1 MDVQIPLLIIDRKE
15 FWVMSAHYRT
25 CGVTRL
31 RIITLLSTSMN
42 RDEREIYRKC
52 FGIFEIVSED
62 ENGNVPYY
70 FLWAAHL
77 ELFRVGGSHI
87 SVTWM
92 HAKVPHF
99 VYMASEWIVHM
110 ACEWVVFKGSVSGGL
125 VAIMGLFPSLVVAG
139 HLRGGSP
146 LALLLPSPLWPPSHA
161 YIRSLWCSHLSSAFH
176 TLWSS
181 NSLPLSPLEKFLYL
195 SPVVLRSGRR
205 SPAEVVNPYAW
216 IPAEGSCFRS
226 SNGSLY
232 SRGWEV

>member
-125 VAIMGLFPSLVVAG
+125 VAIME
-139 HLRGGSP
+139 P
-146 LALLLPSPLWPPSHA
+146 LGPSP
-161 YIRSLWCSHLSSAFH
+161 
-176 TLWSS
+176 
-181 NSLPLSPLEKFLYL
+181 PLSPLASLSCLYKVPLVQPSLWCFSTLFGAATL
-195 SPVVLRSGRR
+195 SLSLPWKSSYTCLR
-205 SPAEVVNPYAW
+205 
-216 IPAEGSCFRS
+216 
-226 SNGSLY
+226 
-232 SRGWEV
+232 

>member
-1 MDVQIPLLIIDRKE
+1 MIKLLLHKDTDKCLASGFVKYREAKGIVYANNRFTRCIRVCEGVNMEVQIPLLIIDRKE

-110 ACEWVVFKGSVSGGL
+110 ACEWVVF
-125 VAIMGLFPSLVVAG
+125 
-139 HLRGGSP
+139 
-146 LALLLPSPLWPPSHA
+146 
-161 YIRSLWCSHLSSAFH
+161 
-176 TLWSS
+176 
-181 NSLPLSPLEKFLYL
+181 
-195 SPVVLRSGRR
+195 
-205 SPAEVVNPYAW
+205 
-216 IPAEGSCFRS
+216 
-226 SNGSLY
+226 
-232 SRGWEV
+232 